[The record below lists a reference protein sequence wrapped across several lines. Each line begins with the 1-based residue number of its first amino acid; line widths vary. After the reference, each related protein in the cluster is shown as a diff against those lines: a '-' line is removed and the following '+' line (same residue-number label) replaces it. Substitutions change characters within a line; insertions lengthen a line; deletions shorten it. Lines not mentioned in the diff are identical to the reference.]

1 MTFKPVRHLLIAAG
15 LAALSPVS
23 LHAEPIPVD
32 LGQPEFRDPLLELDI
47 AYSDSD
53 WEFERSS
60 LRALDVHDPFER
72 INRRTYRFNAR
83 FDEYVY
89 LPVIDGYRKVTPR
102 PVRRGISNVFSNF
115 ADVPNLANSALQGQG
130 EKAMRTTARLLLNS
144 TLGVLGIFDVADKM
158 GLPQETEDFGQTLAH
173 YGVPPG
179 PYLVLPF
186 LGPSTLRDSSAMA
199 VDWSIEDRA
208 NFLRYRD
215 GMNNY
220 PVAYGIYAIDLREQ
234 NGFRY
239 GALDSP
245 FEYDQVRYLYIK
257 LRELQTRN

>member
-1 MTFKPVRHLLIAAG
+1 MKPRINPLWPLAVLISALLPAR
-15 LAALSPVS
+15 LM
-23 LHAEPIPVD
+23 AEPVPMD
-32 LGQPEFRDPLLELDI
+32 FATPEFRDPLLELDI
-47 AYSDSD
+47 EYSNND

-60 LRALDVHDPFER
+60 LRALDVHDPFES

-89 LPVIDGYRKVTPR
+89 LPVLDGYRTVTPR

-115 ADVPNLANSALQGQG
+115 SDVPNLANSALQGQG

-144 TLGVLGIFDVADKM
+144 TLGVLGIFDVAEKM
-158 GLPQETEDFGQTLAH
+158 GLPQEPEDFGQTLAR
-173 YGVPPG
+173 YGMPPG

-186 LGPSTLRDSSAMA
+186 LGPSTLRDTSAMA
-199 VDWSIEDRA
+199 VDWSLEDRA
-208 NFLRYRD
+208 NFLHYRD
-215 GMNNY
+215 GMNRY
-220 PVAYGIYAIDLREQ
+220 PAAYGVYAIDLREQ

>member
-1 MTFKPVRHLLIAAG
+1 MISALHRTVSQTALLSALFVTS
-15 LAALSPVS
+15 LAADP
-23 LHAEPIPVD
+23 APVD
-32 LGQPEFRDPLLELDI
+32 FLIPEFRDPLLELDI
-47 AYSDSD
+47 EYTGSA

-60 LRALDVHDPFER
+60 LRALDVHDPFEV

-83 FDEYVY
+83 FDEYIY
-89 LPVIDGYRKVTPR
+89 LPVLDGYRKVTPQ

-144 TLGVLGIFDVADKM
+144 TLGVLGIFDVAEKM
-158 GLPQETEDFGQTLAH
+158 GLPQEPEDFGQTLARF
-173 YGVPPG
+173 GMPPG

-186 LGPSTLRDSSAMA
+186 LGPSTLRDTTAMT

-220 PVAYGIYAIDLREQ
+220 PATYGIYAIDLREQ